1 MEKLPARPP
10 EDRPRDR
17 TEGAKAAREGCG
29 YFEGGQVARDRDW
42 HGAAH
47 LKRAWLKAL
56 TAILPLSP
64 SFLCVAPRVGGTFWF
79 QIFIQ
84 APSPEIWSET
94 ISGGEEVLAGKWGGL
109 FMGYLLGKNFRRRDR
124 DSSRAAQEDGCSS
137 LPCRGMLSFRSG
149 AREASGSETPRVHNV
164 AWWCGGVAARG
175 AGAAG
180 GDATGRGVH
189 ASFAERP
196 GDEGLSRRSRAGA
209 CAPRM
214 EPKPQSATHISH
226 LWRRR
231 PNCQCRG
238 GGLGETES

>member
-56 TAILPLSP
+56 SAILPLSP

-94 ISGGEEVLAGKWGGL
+94 ISGGEEVLAGKWGDL
-109 FMGYLLGKNFRRRDR
+109 FLGYLLGKNFRRRDR
-124 DSSRAAQEDGCSS
+124 DHLVPPRRMDAAVCRAEVCYPFGREHGRHRATKRRDFIS
-137 LPCRGMLSFRSG
+137 L
-149 AREASGSETPRVHNV
+149 V
-164 AWWCGGVAARG
+164 GGVAARG
-175 AGAAG
+175 ARAAAG
-180 GDATGRGVH
+180 NASGRVFEQRVSQGL
-189 ASFAERP
+189 FAFP
-196 GDEGLSRRSRAGA
+196 V
-209 CAPRM
+209 
-214 EPKPQSATHISH
+214 
-226 LWRRR
+226 RRR
-231 PNCQCRG
+231 RHLTWCKDSTTSVCA
-238 GGLGETES
+238 